1 MEYLEIFQKALDK
14 LKSQYELPKVGFLT
28 GGSLA
33 NLIWEEVSG
42 NKTEINDIDIFI
54 INEVVKDYNHV
65 CPFTSFTNTKHE
77 RIVYEDYRGLNYRY
91 DSKITYLIEKA
102 TTRDIFNEIYYS
114 STTKDPQI
122 IIDSFDINCCQVGY
136 DLSEQKFYWTEH
148 FLEFLKT
155 GKLKITDLR
164 TPAHTAIRLAK
175 KMTGLKAKCD
185 KVEFDIIKYVIKHRH
200 IIGLNRFRFKEKYKI
215 DFEKYKSILENDF
228 KLVRDEETEKR
239 LKQSHSEVDALY
251 MLEPNVDEK
260 FLPYSVMGIS
270 LPKEYMFYMR
280 NIQSNKHLEVIWSRL
295 HLIIDTKYKLQ
306 EYFDYTITEKESK
319 LLASLIQIA
328 PKCIVNLKGHTLSK
342 QMNWIDRIVEKFK
355 YDLIIA
361 ISILEEYPIYDDLD
375 LEDDMNLLMLEL
387 GVRKKIVSDPR
398 NKVAW
403 IFGGKTEEKEDGE
416 NLRWIKLPEP
426 F

>member
-1 MEYLEIFQKALDK
+1 MEYSEIFSKALNK
-14 LKSQYELPKVGFLT
+14 LKSQYELPKSGFLT

-33 NLIWEEVSG
+33 NLIWEEISG

-65 CPFTSFTNTKHE
+65 CPIRSFTNTKHE
-77 RIVYEDYRGLNYRY
+77 RIIYEDYRGLNYRY

-136 DLSEQKFYWTEH
+136 ELSEQKFYWTEH

-175 KMTGLKAKCD
+175 KMSGLNATCD

-200 IIGLNRFRFKEKYKI
+200 IIGTNRFRFKEKYKLE
-215 DFEKYKSILENDF
+215 FEKYSSILENDF
-228 KLVRDEETEKR
+228 KLVRDLETEKR
-239 LKQSHSEVDALY
+239 LKETHSEVDALY
-251 MLEPNVDEK
+251 QLEVDVDSK
-260 FLPYSVMGIS
+260 FLPYTIVGLS
-270 LPKEYMFYMR
+270 LPKEYMFFMR
-280 NIQSNKHLEVIWSRL
+280 SINNNKLLEKIWADT
-295 HLIIDTKYKLQ
+295 HLIIDTNYKIA
-306 EYFDYTITEKESK
+306 EYIDYPIMEKELK
-319 LLASLIQIA
+319 ILKNLIRIS
-328 PKCIVNLKGHTLSK
+328 PKCVKNLKGYTLSK
-342 QMNWIDRIVEKFK
+342 QMNWINRIVKKFNH
-355 YDLIIA
+355 DLIIA
-361 ISILEEYPIYDDLD
+361 ISILEEYPIYEDLD

-398 NKVAW
+398 NKVGW
-403 IFGGKTEEKEDGE
+403 IFGTDEKEKE
-416 NLRWIKLPEP
+416 PSNQSSWIDEL

>member
-1 MEYLEIFQKALDK
+1 MEYLEIFSKALNK
-14 LKSQYELPKVGFLT
+14 LKSQYDLPDTGFLT

-42 NKTEINDIDIFI
+42 NKAEINDIDIFI

-65 CPFTSFTNTKHE
+65 CPLTSFTNTKHE
-77 RIVYEDYRGLNYRY
+77 RIIYEDYRGLNYRY

-102 TTRDIFNEIYYS
+102 TNRDIFNEIYYS

-164 TPAHTAIRLAK
+164 TPSHTAIRLAK
-175 KMTGLKAKCD
+175 KMTGLNATCD

-200 IIGLNRFRFKEKYKI
+200 IIGLNRFRFKEKYKLE
-215 DFEKYKSILENDF
+215 FEKYSSILEKDF
-228 KLVRDEETEKR
+228 KLVRDLETEKR
-239 LKQSHSEVDALY
+239 LKETHSEVDALY
-251 MLEPNVDEK
+251 HLEVDVDSK
-260 FLPYSVMGIS
+260 FLPYKIVGLS
-270 LPKEYMFYMR
+270 LPKEYMFFMR
-280 NIQSNKHLEVIWSRL
+280 SINNNKLLEKIWTDT
-295 HLIIDTKYKLQ
+295 HLIIDTNYKIE
-306 EYFDYTITEKESK
+306 EYIDYPITEKESK
-319 LLASLIQIA
+319 LLKSLIQIA
-328 PKCIVNLKGHTLSK
+328 PKCVTHLKGYTLSK
-342 QMNWIDRIVEKFK
+342 QMNWINRIVEKFNH
-355 YDLIIA
+355 DLIIA
-361 ISILEEYPIYDDLD
+361 ISILEEYPIYQDLD

-398 NKVAW
+398 NKVGW
-403 IFGGKTEEKEDGE
+403 IFGFSEDEKEKDD
-416 NLRWIKLPEP
+416 NQWIKLDEI

>member
-1 MEYLEIFQKALDK
+1 MEYLGIFKKALDK
-14 LKSQYELPKVGFLT
+14 LKSEYDLPNIGFLT
-28 GGSLA
+28 GGSLS

-54 INEVVKDYNHV
+54 INEVVENYNHV
-65 CPFTSFTNTKHE
+65 CPLTSFTNTKHE
-77 RIVYEDYRGLNYRY
+77 RIIYEDYTGLNYRY

-102 TTRDIFNEIYYS
+102 TTRGIFNEIFYS

-136 DLSEQKFYWTEH
+136 DLSNQKFYWTEH
-148 FLEFLKT
+148 FLKFLKT
-155 GKLKITDLR
+155 GKLIITDLR

-175 KMTGLKAKCD
+175 KITGLKAKCD

-200 IIGLNRFRFKEKYKI
+200 LIGLNRFRFKEKYKLE
-215 DFEKYKSILENDF
+215 FEKYSLVLEKDF
-228 KLVRDEETEKR
+228 KLVRDEATEKR
-239 LKQSHSEVDALY
+239 LKETHSEVDPLY
-251 MLEPNVDEK
+251 MLEPNVDDK
-260 FLPYSVMGIS
+260 FLPHTILGIS

-280 NIQSNKHLEVIWSRL
+280 SIHNNKNLEKIWSQT
-295 HLIIDTKYKLQ
+295 HLIIDTKYKIE
-306 EYFDYTITEKESK
+306 EYIDYPITEKELE
-319 LLASLIQIA
+319 LLKSLIQIT
-328 PKCIVNLKGHTLSK
+328 PKCVLHLKGHTLKK
-342 QMNWIDRIVEKFK
+342 QMNWINRIVDKFK

-398 NKVAW
+398 NKVEW
-403 IFGGKTEEKEDGE
+403 IFGGK
-416 NLRWIKLPEP
+416 NRVRMI
-426 F
+426 

>member
-1 MEYLEIFQKALDK
+1 MEYSEIFSKALNK
-14 LKSQYELPKVGFLT
+14 LKSQYELPKSGFLT

-33 NLIWEEVSG
+33 NLIWEEISG

-65 CPFTSFTNTKHE
+65 CPIRSFTNTKHE
-77 RIVYEDYRGLNYRY
+77 RIIYEDYRGLNYRY

-136 DLSEQKFYWTEH
+136 ELSEQKFYWTEH

-175 KMTGLKAKCD
+175 KMAGLNATCD

-200 IIGLNRFRFKEKYKI
+200 IIGTNRFRFKEKYKLE
-215 DFEKYKSILENDF
+215 FEKYSSILENDF
-228 KLVRDEETEKR
+228 KLVRDLETEKR
-239 LKQSHSEVDALY
+239 LKETHSEVDALY
-251 MLEPNVDEK
+251 HLEVDVDSK
-260 FLPYSVMGIS
+260 FLPYTIVGLS
-270 LPKEYMFYMR
+270 LPKEYMFFMR
-280 NIQSNKHLEVIWSRL
+280 SINNNKLLEKIWADT
-295 HLIIDTKYKLQ
+295 HLIIDTNYKIA
-306 EYFDYTITEKESK
+306 EYIDYPIMEKELK
-319 LLASLIQIA
+319 ILKNLIRIS
-328 PKCIVNLKGHTLSK
+328 PKCVKNLKGYTLSK
-342 QMNWIDRIVEKFK
+342 QMNWINRIVKKFNN
-355 YDLIIA
+355 DLIIA
-361 ISILEEYPIYDDLD
+361 ISILEEYPIYEDLD

-398 NKVAW
+398 NKVGW
-403 IFGGKTEEKEDGE
+403 IFGEDEKEKEPD
-416 NLRWIKLPEP
+416 NQSSWIDEL